1 MLRIEATQRFA
12 AFCLPVS
19 PAAPDRS
26 PKSAALRSSGTPS
39 KSTPGHPRT
48 FGRQPSRKINYLR
61 NTLKKLSMMD
71 MSADLGEDSLHK
83 HSASTQHPSGAHNL
97 ASPFSPVRPTEPNAH
112 LLSLESCCDMKLCDV
127 CDERQVN
134 GVSCLSQ
141 HFLCTACF
149 CCRVRDM
156 CASPET
162 LRKHDFSIFC
172 PVEGCR
178 SPPWNSYHVRKLLD
192 GPTLQT
198 YLDVLLQVC
207 TAAGRPRTGT
217 GDSGNTGESSLCA
230 LESASAKEVLS
241 GSRRYLAETADMLR
255 EQLRKLN
262 MTPLEYIPLPDIQA
276 ELQQIFEKL
285 NKDQPYDEK
294 RMDFLLMCMELNP
307 VYRAEKEEIA
317 RAWREEMSVFAS
329 ECLQTMRGYVPAHIA
344 ESTLQSLQEKDGLHV
359 DLAKRLLTKKCL
371 WLVRMCVVDIERIH
385 EVDLLGPLNPIA
397 QGLDIVELAA
407 VYASVPEKFVHDASG
422 RKAQWRENLENA
434 LREMDKLR
442 QTSGLPAPKARN
454 ACYKKQPVA
463 PFLHRKTLK
472 RAEIVKSGLAEPHD

>member
-1 MLRIEATQRFA
+1 MLRIEATKKFA
-12 AFCLPVS
+12 TFCLPVS
-19 PAAPDRS
+19 FPTGTQETSPDS
-26 PKSAALRSSGTPS
+26 TALRASGTPGKAIRP
-39 KSTPGHPRT
+39 KSLNKE
-48 FGRQPSRKINYLR
+48 PSRKINYLR

-71 MSADLGEDSLHK
+71 MTADTGDDSP
-83 HSASTQHPSGAHNL
+83 HSASASNLNTSAHNL
-97 ASPFSPVRPTEPNAH
+97 ASPFSPVRPTEPDSH

-127 CDERQVN
+127 CDERQVK
-134 GVSCLSQ
+134 GVACLSQ
-141 HFLCTACF
+141 HFLCTSCF
-149 CCRVRDM
+149 CGRVRDM
-156 CASPET
+156 CANPGV
-162 LRKHDFSIFC
+162 LRKHDFAIFC

-198 YLDVLLQVC
+198 YLDSLLQVC
-207 TAAGRPRTGT
+207 SGAGSTDAAAATVSSPRTT
-217 GDSGNTGESSLCA
+217 
-230 LESASAKEVLS
+230 ESASAKEALT

-262 MTPLEYIPLPDIQA
+262 VTPMEYIPLPDIQA

-285 NKDQPYDEK
+285 NNDQPYDER

-344 ESTLQSLQEKDGLHV
+344 DATLQSLQEQDGLHA

-371 WLVRMCVVDIERIH
+371 WLVRMRVVDIERIH
-385 EVDLLGPLNPIA
+385 EVDLMGPLNPIA

-407 VYASVPEKFVHDASG
+407 IYASVPEKFVHDASG

-434 LREMDKLR
+434 LREIDKLR
-442 QTSGLPAPKARN
+442 QTSGLPAAKARN
-454 ACYKKQPVA
+454 ACYKKQPMA

-472 RAEIVKSGLAEPHD
+472 RAEIVKSGLAESHE